1 MDYINGLEGSDAVTS
16 IVKGVTFLLLPLTSE
31 DALSRL
37 TPPERISEGGL
48 GEWDG
53 LVGLYFFYKRKDA
66 GRLSNVTACWLAKER
81 ARCMGVQFCSG

>member
-37 TPPERISEGGL
+37 TPPERINEGGL
-48 GEWDG
+48 GEWEG
-53 LVGLYFFYKRKDA
+53 SWVYTFFISARMLED
-66 GRLSNVTACWLAKER
+66 SVT
-81 ARCMGVQFCSG
+81 